1 MNIIKRI
8 YHNLTTEIR
17 MLYEDLTEGYV
28 GADSDLLDLVI
39 IGAVAATMIIIFM
52 SVTGTAGDMAL

>member
-8 YHNLTTEIR
+8 YHTLTTEIR

-28 GADSDLLDLVI
+28 RADSDLLDLMI
-39 IGAVAATMIIIFM
+39 IGAVTATMIIIFM

>member
-28 GADSDLLDLVI
+28 RADSDLLDLVVI
-39 IGAVAATMIIIFM
+39 GSMVAAMTILAMYFIGA
-52 SVTGTAGDMAL
+52 AGDRAL

>member
-8 YHNLTTEIR
+8 YHTLTTEIR

-28 GADSDLLDLVI
+28 GDDSDLLDLMI
-39 IGAVAATMIIIFM
+39 IGALAATMIIIFM

>member
-1 MNIIKRI
+1 
-8 YHNLTTEIR
+8 

-28 GADSDLLDLVI
+28 RADSDLLDLVI
-39 IGAVAATMIIIFM
+39 IGAVTATMIIIFM